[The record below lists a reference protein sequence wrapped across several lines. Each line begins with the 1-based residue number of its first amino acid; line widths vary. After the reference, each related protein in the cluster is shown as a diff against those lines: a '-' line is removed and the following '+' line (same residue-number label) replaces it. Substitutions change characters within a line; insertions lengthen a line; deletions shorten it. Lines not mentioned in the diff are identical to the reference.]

1 MIDQSQDEIGISKL
15 ASPKL
20 SKGTVDSKAGNE
32 ADDEE
37 VKLQFS
43 IPEDTVTEVNIKK
56 SRTELSYLRKSEIV
70 VTVSEGLV
78 KKGGMFSFSYASYK
92 VTLEPLGYNVRRKE
106 EDFINLRKY
115 LWKIYSNE
123 YIPPLILTEKKL
135 TESAIKKKE
144 KYFNIFLINVLRNR
158 DLRGSDYLNDFLS
171 IQDHKEF
178 KAKCKLREREKEPAE
193 IYDFYSSSGIADVR
207 SNSDIWKFSFQMPE
221 FINNYTEL
229 QKNIQIAS
237 KIFSGQAEEMAR
249 TVYHLGKYYELLGD
263 IYNQVDW
270 NKMYQVNKLM
280 ADIMTTWGNY
290 YIENSQIMKNK
301 FSKFLTYY
309 INEGEPIRDLIKK
322 RFNVKE
328 TYVKAEIKLLDKKS
342 KLFKNKEFK

>member
-1 MIDQSQDEIGISKL
+1 MMDQSQDDIGISKL

-20 SKGTVDSKAGNE
+20 RKSIGDNKGVHGE
-32 ADDEE
+32 EDEE

-43 IPEDTVTEVNIKK
+43 IPENTVTEVNIKR

-78 KKGGMFSFSYASYK
+78 KKGGLFSFSYASYK
-92 VTLEPLGYNVRRKE
+92 ITLEPLGYNVRRKE

-115 LWKIYSNE
+115 LCKIYSNQ

-135 TESAIKKKE
+135 TEGAIQKKE
-144 KYFNIFLINVLRNR
+144 KFFNIFLKNLLRNR

-178 KAKCKLREREKEPAE
+178 KAKWKLREREKDPAE

-221 FINNYTEL
+221 FISNYTEL

-237 KIFSGQAEEMAR
+237 KIFAGQAEEMAR

-263 IYNQVDW
+263 IYNQIDW
-270 NKMYQVNKLM
+270 NNMYQVNKLM

-309 INEGEPIRDLIKK
+309 INEGEPLKELIKK

-328 TYVKAEIKLLDKKS
+328 NYVKSEIKLLDRKS
-342 KLFKNKEFK
+342 KLFKSKEYK